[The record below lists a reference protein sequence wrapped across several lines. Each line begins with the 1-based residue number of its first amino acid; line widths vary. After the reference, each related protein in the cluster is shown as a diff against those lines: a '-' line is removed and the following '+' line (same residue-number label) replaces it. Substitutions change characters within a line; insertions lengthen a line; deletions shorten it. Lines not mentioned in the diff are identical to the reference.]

1 MSDVDDAAH
10 TGVIRVPEII
20 WARRGCWRFVAS
32 GREVCIPT
40 RGVGTSQYPMGRR
53 ACHSNV
59 NNIAINL

>member
-32 GREVCIPT
+32 GSEVCIPT
-40 RGVGTSQYPMGRR
+40 QERGNER
-53 ACHSNV
+53 C
-59 NNIAINL
+59 